1 MMKVLLCT
9 FLFGLSL
16 AGDFYGR
23 QFNEFKRRFNKNY
36 KTLEEEKE
44 RFNIFNENMR
54 KVLEHNKEKSSFTR
68 GINFFSDLTEEEFKS
83 TYLGLK
89 RFPTST
95 SSANSSISSEAIK
108 DLPNEVNWVE
118 KGAVTDV
125 KNQGQCGSCWAFALT
140 AQVESYAQIATGDL
154 IELSTQQVT
163 SCTPNTLQCGG
174 TGGCKG
180 SVTQLGF
187 NYLQLFG
194 SITEADWPYVSGTT
208 SNGEDCTYD
217 LDTLTPVVGLTGYN
231 SLTPNDEAAVM
242 QHIAEVGPLSIAVDA
257 STWHSYSGGV
267 FDGCSFDENISIN
280 HGVQLVGYGSEF
292 SPLGVYDYWLVRNS
306 WGPAWGEG
314 GYIKLLRTSKCG
326 VNSTPM
332 DGTACVGGP
341 GNDKQTVCG
350 MCGMLLDT
358 TFPLGVHKK

>member
-1 MMKVLLCT
+1 
-9 FLFGLSL
+9 L
-16 AGDFYGR
+16 ALASSDYTQ
-23 QFNEFKRRFNKNY
+23 QFTEFKQQFGKQY
-36 KTLEEEKE
+36 DTPAEELK
-44 RFNIFNENMR
+44 RFNIFKATVQE
-54 KVLEHNKEKSSFTR
+54 VEEHNRQDLSYTK
-68 GINFFSDLTEEEFKS
+68 GINFFSDLTQDEFKS

-89 RFPTST
+89 GVPAST
-95 SSANSSISSEAIK
+95 SSPSLAPVKDIK

-118 KGAVTDV
+118 KGAVTKV

-140 AQVESYAQIATGDL
+140 AQVESYAQIATEEL

-194 SITEADWPYVSGTT
+194 ATTEEDWPYVSGTT
-208 SNGEDCTYD
+208 SQDEDCTYD
-217 LDTLTPVVGLTGYN
+217 LDTITPVVGLTGYN

-257 STWHSYSGGV
+257 SVWHTYQSGV
-267 FDGCSFDENISIN
+267 FSGCSFDENISIN

-306 WGPAWGEG
+306 WGPNWGED
-314 GYIKLLRTSKCG
+314 GYIKLLRTSQCG

-341 GNDKQTVCG
+341 GTDQQTVCG

-358 TFPLGVHKK
+358 TYPLGVHKK

>member
-1 MMKVLLCT
+1 MGAVSPAHTMLPI
-9 FLFGLSL
+9 FLACFLGLAL
-16 AGDFYGR
+16 AGSEYTQ
-23 QFNEFKRRFNKNY
+23 QFTEFKQQFGKQY
-36 KTLEEEKE
+36 DTPAEELK
-44 RFNIFNENMR
+44 RFNIFKATLQE
-54 KVLEHNKEKSSFTR
+54 VEEHNKQDLSYTK
-68 GINFFSDLTEEEFKS
+68 GINFFSDLTQ
-83 TYLGLK
+83 
-89 RFPTST
+89 
-95 SSANSSISSEAIK
+95 
-108 DLPNEVNWVE
+108 DEVNWVE
-118 KGAVTDV
+118 KGAVTKV

-140 AQVESYAQIATGDL
+140 AQVESYAQIATEEL

-194 SITEADWPYVSGTT
+194 ATTEEDWPYVSGTT
-208 SNGEDCTYD
+208 SQDEDCTYD
-217 LDTLTPVVGLTGYN
+217 LETLTPVVGLTGYN

-257 STWHSYSGGV
+257 SVWHTYQSGV
-267 FDGCSFDENISIN
+267 FSGCSFDENISIN

-306 WGPAWGEG
+306 WGPSWGED
-314 GYIKLLRTSKCG
+314 GYIKLQRTSQCG
-326 VNSTPM
+326 LNSTPM

-341 GNDKQTVCG
+341 GNDQQTVCG

-358 TFPLGVHKK
+358 TYPLGVHKK

>member
-1 MMKVLLCT
+1 MGISKQNEGSSLYFSVWTVPGRRLLWT
-9 FLFGLSL
+9 AFQRVQEKF
-16 AGDFYGR
+16 D
-23 QFNEFKRRFNKNY
+23 KNY
-36 KTLEEEKE
+36 KTPEEENE
-44 RFNIFNENMR
+44 RFNIFKENMK
-54 KVLEHNKEKSSFTR
+54 KVLEHNREKRSFTR
-68 GINFFSDLTEEEFKS
+68 AINFFSDLTEEEFKS

-95 SSANSSISSEAIK
+95 SSANSSISSEVIK

-174 TGGCKG
+174 TGGCRG

-194 SITEADWPYVSGTT
+194 SVTEADWPYVSGTT
-208 SNGEDCTYD
+208 SDGEECTYD
-217 LDTLTPVVGLTGYN
+217 LDTLTPGVGLTGYN

-242 QHIAEVGPLSIAVDA
+242 QHIA
-257 STWHSYSGGV
+257 
-267 FDGCSFDENISIN
+267 
-280 HGVQLVGYGSEF
+280 
-292 SPLGVYDYWLVRNS
+292 
-306 WGPAWGEG
+306 
-314 GYIKLLRTSKCG
+314 
-326 VNSTPM
+326 
-332 DGTACVGGP
+332 
-341 GNDKQTVCG
+341 
-350 MCGMLLDT
+350 
-358 TFPLGVHKK
+358 